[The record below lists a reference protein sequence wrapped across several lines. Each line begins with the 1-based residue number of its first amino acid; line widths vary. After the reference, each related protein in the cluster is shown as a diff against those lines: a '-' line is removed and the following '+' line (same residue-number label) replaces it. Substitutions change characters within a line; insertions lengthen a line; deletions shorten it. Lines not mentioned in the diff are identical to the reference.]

1 MTDDIASRLSAVF
14 GACFNRGT
22 VSQEVIAEAEV
33 KLGLLFP
40 PSYRIFLSH
49 FGASFGEGFEV
60 YGLDPSLK
68 PGEMPQWSDVVKSTL
83 LLRPDSLPKNSIEIS
98 NDGGEFCYF
107 LRCSET
113 DPGFEGPVIE
123 WGPAHDGGK
132 VVFASFLEAVEARF
146 CS

>member
-1 MTDDIASRLSAVF
+1 MTDDIASRLGAVL

-22 VSQEVIAEAEV
+22 VSEEVIAEAEA

-49 FGASFGEGFEV
+49 FGASFGDGIEV

-68 PGEMPQWSDVVKSTL
+68 PGEMPQWSDVVESTL

-98 NDGGEFCYF
+98 HDGAEFGYF
-107 LRCSET
+107 LRCSKT

-132 VVFASFLEAVEARF
+132 VVFASFLESVEARF